1 MRLIDF
7 AAARNMV
14 VCSTKFQHLDIH
26 KATWLSPDRSTSNQI
41 DHIVID
47 GRHVSSVLDVRT
59 FRGPNIDSDHYLVAA
74 KVRLRISASRTARS
88 STLRK
93 LDVKKLRSQ
102 RTAEAFSAQLSD
114 KHRRSLSNL
123 SDIGRLLANISHSFR
138 TIAETVLGFERPPQ
152 RIQWCDEGCH
162 ETAAAKNATYRK
174 TLQSSTKRAIVENY
188 GERRRDETH
197 FQT

>member
-1 MRLIDF
+1 M
-7 AAARNMV
+7 
-14 VCSTKFQHLDIH
+14 
-26 KATWLSPDRSTSNQI
+26 
-41 DHIVID
+41 ID
-47 GRHVSSVLDVRT
+47 GRHVFSSVLDVHT
-59 FRGPNIDSDHYLVAA
+59 FRDPNIDSDRY
-74 KVRLRISASRTARS
+74 
-88 STLRK
+88 
-93 LDVKKLRSQ
+93 
-102 RTAEAFSAQLSD
+102 
-114 KHRRSLSNL
+114 RRSLSNL